1 MTVSFIGAGYPEYP
15 EKTTDPPQIT
25 DKLDH
30 LKLYRVHLPKE
41 TSQTHNCVERGKS
54 NCGTETQQK
63 CKKCNLFFSI
73 NNV

>member
-1 MTVSFIGAGYPEYP
+1 MRFY

-63 CKKCNLFFSI
+63 C
-73 NNV
+73 

>member
-15 EKTTDPPQIT
+15 EKTTDLPQVT
-25 DKLDH
+25 DKLY

-41 TSQTHNCVERGKS
+41 TSQTHNFVERGKS